1 MSLKF
6 ITTNL
11 PIRFLTFSALAI
23 VVALYVSIA
32 AATVTAGFIAP
43 STHVCV
49 IWGAGVLL
57 VVLLN
62 ELVVKQEIKVEF
74 RYQRR
79 ERLEFGTK
87 LGINSPF

>member
-1 MSLKF
+1 M
-6 ITTNL
+6 
-11 PIRFLTFSALAI
+11 
-23 VVALYVSIA
+23 VALYVSVA
-32 AATVTAGFIAP
+32 MSVTAGFVAP
-43 STHVCV
+43 STHVGM

-57 VVLLN
+57 VILLN
-62 ELVVKQEIKVEF
+62 ECVVKQEIKVEF

>member
-1 MSLKF
+1 MKKIPRL
-6 ITTNL
+6 
-11 PIRFLTFSALAI
+11 LTFFALAV
-23 VVALYVSIA
+23 VVALYVSVA
-32 AATVTAGFIAP
+32 ASVTARFVAP

-57 VVLLN
+57 VILLN